1 MSNDARGPFV
11 DPPWAAELD
20 EAACLRAIP
29 QSATMTGMFLDGAAK
44 LAREKGHAIPSA
56 RDRYTPFQTYPLREH
71 CQILVEVARALYP
84 NASLREGL
92 RKLGRGAPNVLLRS
106 TVGRVVLGS
115 VEGPHATIEAMAR
128 SYTMHMRP
136 STLAVE
142 RRGERAVVVHLS
154 DVHNFLD
161 SHNVGVFEGV
171 LKHMGLTGTV
181 RICTFTRTSA
191 DFLCAW

>member
-1 MSNDARGPFV
+1 MSNGPFI
-11 DPPWAAELD
+11 DPPWTAELD
-20 EAACLRAIP
+20 EASCLRAIP

-44 LAREKGHAIPSA
+44 LARDKGHEIPSA
-56 RDRYTPFQTYPLREH
+56 RARYTPFQPYPLREH
-71 CQILVEVARALYP
+71 CQILIEVARALYP

-115 VEGPHATIEAMAR
+115 VEGPFATIEAMAR

-142 RRGERAVVVHLS
+142 RRGDRAVVVHLS

-171 LKHMGLTGTV
+171 LRHMNLTGTV
-181 RICTFTRTSA
+181 RICTFTRTSG
-191 DFLCAW
+191 DFLCEW